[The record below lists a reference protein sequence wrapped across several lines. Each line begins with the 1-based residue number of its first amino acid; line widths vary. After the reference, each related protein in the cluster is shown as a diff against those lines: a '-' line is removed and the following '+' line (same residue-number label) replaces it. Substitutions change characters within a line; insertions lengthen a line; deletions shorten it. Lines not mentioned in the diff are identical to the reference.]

1 MSATTIGMGDAAV
14 VDAPVA
20 AKLIVVN
27 DGTTAAATPAAA
39 TVAVAVGSTPLVQA
53 ADGEPAGDQPVA
65 GAGTGG
71 GHDGEHGDDGG
82 SAAGGAEAEPYKES
96 APPPLEVIGGYPV
109 HPVATLFPLMAGDEF
124 EALVESIDK
133 HGLRDPVVLQGG
145 VLIEGRNR
153 VLAVELLR
161 ARGRD
166 IALTTV
172 EWWPGPGDSTA
183 QYIYDKNISR
193 RHLTDAQRAQ
203 IAARVRPIIEA
214 EFAAARAKTQIKP
227 GEVRN
232 PGGRNQHTGGS
243 KADANSPPPSDQ
255 TARNKA
261 KAERSTVGKV
271 ATKAK
276 VTQHVAK
283 RATKIQKHASPE
295 DIAAVRAGTKHP
307 REVEKAIDA
316 KAGKAKAPAT
326 KPGKP
331 KPKPIDHPFHPK
343 DDFEHDTL
351 RLWVKWVETT
361 LGVADKPRARKVL
374 REIFNAEEALEKK
387 YSAKKGGSK

>member
-1 MSATTIGMGDAAV
+1 MSATMIEMSDEAV

-20 AKLIVVN
+20 ATLIVVN
-27 DGTTAAATPAAA
+27 DGTTTATTPAAA
-39 TVAVAVGSTPLVQA
+39 TEAMVVRGTPLVPA
-53 ADGEPAGDQPVA
+53 DDGERGSN
-65 GAGTGG
+65 G
-71 GHDGEHGDDGG
+71 DGG
-82 SAAGGAEAEPYKES
+82 VGANPYKES
-96 APPPLEVIGGYPV
+96 APPPLEVIGGYTV

-124 EALVESIDK
+124 EGLVESIGK
-133 HGLRDPVVLQGG
+133 NGLRDPIVVQGN

-153 VLAVELLR
+153 VRAVELLK
-161 ARGRD
+161 ARGVNVTL
-166 IALTTV
+166 LTV
-172 EWWPGPGDSTA
+172 PWQPRPGETAA
-183 QYIYDKNISR
+183 QYITDKNIHR

-203 IAARVRPIIEA
+203 IVAEIVPVIEA
-214 EFAAARAKTQIKP
+214 ELAAERVKTQIKP
-227 GEVRN
+227 GQVRN

-255 TARNKA
+255 KARNKA

-276 VTQHVAK
+276 VTQHEAR

-316 KAGKAKAPAT
+316 KAGKTTAKAK

-331 KPKPIDHPFHPK
+331 KPKPIDHPFRPK
-343 DDFEHDTL
+343 DDFEHDAL
-351 RLWVKWVETT
+351 RVWVKWVETDFS
-361 LGVADKPRARKVL
+361 VSEKSRARNVL
-374 REIFNAEEALEKK
+374 RAIFKAEEALEKK
-387 YSAKKGGSK
+387 PGAKKGGAK